1 MGEYWEESIGFYKD
15 AYESHGRKK
24 IPCSAWPQRIL
35 LNKAFQ
41 LNMFG

>member
-24 IPCSAWPQRIL
+24 NPLQRVAAEDFA
-35 LNKAFQ
+35 K
-41 LNMFG
+41 